1 MVPSYIGALAGLLST
16 IALVPQVVKTHQTK
30 HTRDLSLGMVAI
42 AGSGALLWIIYGLMI
57 ANLIIL
63 ISNILVGAMFG
74 YLVLMKIK
82 HG

>member
-1 MVPSYIGALAGLLST
+1 MIPSYIGALAGLLST
-16 IALVPQVVKTHQTK
+16 IALVPQVIKTHRSK

-42 AGSGALLWIIYGLMI
+42 SGSGALLWIVYGAMI
-57 ANLIIL
+57 ADPVIL
-63 ISNILVGAMFG
+63 TTNICVGAMFG

>member
-16 IALVPQVVKTHQTK
+16 IALVPQVIKTHQTK

-42 AGSGALLWIIYGLMI
+42 SGGGALLWILYGFMI
-57 ANLIIL
+57 ADPVIL
-63 ISNILVGAMFG
+63 TTNIFVGTMFG